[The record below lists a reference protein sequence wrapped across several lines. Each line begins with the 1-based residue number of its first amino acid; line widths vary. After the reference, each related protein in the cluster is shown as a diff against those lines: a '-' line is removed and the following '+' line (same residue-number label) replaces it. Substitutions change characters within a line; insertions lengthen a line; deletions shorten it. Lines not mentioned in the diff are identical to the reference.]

1 MLYIYVLHIS
11 GCLLVVNF
19 LVGLEVLRFR
29 RESNLGSGIMGLQI
43 SVDIS
48 LFVSYIS

>member
-1 MLYIYVLHIS
+1 MLYTFYIS
-11 GCLLVVNF
+11 AVVCSWQIF

-29 RESNLGSGIMGLQI
+29 RESNLGSGIVVLKI